1 MFPAPIAGYFRPE
14 TVQEAI
20 RLLAGGDGGNAHV
33 IAGGQSLMQAIKS
46 RLISPDSLI
55 DLQDVAEL
63 CGIHLDRNGLRIG
76 AMTRYADIAA
86 DGRIPAAFSALRDA
100 AGHVG
105 DRQVRNRGTIGGS
118 LCWNYLSACMPPT
131 CLGLG
136 AVIELENASGAQ
148 RMVKAERFLK
158 GALETDRAADELL
171 VAVHLSPAPAR
182 TGSAY
187 RKWGLVTDALPVVNI
202 CVALELGTGGIC
214 TEARVALGARVE
226 GPVRAKAAEA
236 ALAGASKGDRR
247 AIDAALDAA
256 ADEAGYQPDL
266 WADADYKR
274 VLLRKIGRE
283 AVATAFA
290 RASGEAAA

>member
-1 MFPAPIAGYFRPE
+1 MFPAPIAAYFRPE
-14 TVQEAI
+14 SIQGAT
-20 RLLAGGDGGNAHV
+20 RLLADGDRGNAHV

-46 RLISPDSLI
+46 RLISPDTLI

-63 CGIHLDRNGLRIG
+63 RGVQLDRNGLRIG
-76 AMTRYADIAA
+76 AMTRYAELAA
-86 DGRIPAAFSALRDA
+86 DQRIPPAFAALRDA

-118 LCWNYLSACMPPT
+118 ICWNYVAACLPPT

-136 AVIELENASGAQ
+136 AVMELENAAGTR
-148 RMVKAERFLK
+148 RMVKAESFLK
-158 GALETDRAADELL
+158 GAFETDRAADELL
-171 VAVHLSPAPAR
+171 VAVHLGPPSAR

-202 CVALELGTGGIC
+202 CVSLELGTGGIC
-214 TEARVALGARVE
+214 TAARVALGARAE
-226 GPVRAKAAEA
+226 GPARALAAEA
-236 ALAGASKGDRR
+236 ALAGASRGDRR

-256 ADEAGYQPDL
+256 ADAADYQPEL
-266 WADADYKR
+266 SADAPYKK

-290 RASGEAAA
+290 RAMGEGAA